1 MRGVASRSQE
11 MERRSLSAHQAAE
24 PLNLLNDREEFHMRG
39 TTTRRTNRRI
49 ATAFLLVAVA
59 SSLVLQTQNVP
70 TTHAASREPVRA
82 RHGIVAST
90 NEIASHVGVDIMK
103 RGGNAVDAAIA
114 VAFALA
120 VTHPAAGNLGGG
132 GFMMIRLNDGRTTAI
147 DYREMAPAAATRN
160 IYLDKNGKVIEGEG
174 GSIEGYRAAGVP
186 GTVRG
191 MELALKK
198 YGSGKMSWAQLI
210 EPARRLAANGF
221 NVTYTLSRSL
231 RGSREY
237 LSKYPETKRIYLN
250 NGKFHNEGDVFVQPD
265 LAATFARLQQ
275 RGPNEFYTGQ
285 TAQLIAADMKRNN
298 GLLTLDDLRGYV
310 AKERQP
316 LRGNYRGYEVISM
329 PPPSSGGAVL
339 IEMLNILEGYD
350 FKKMDWAS
358 SNRYHLMTEAMRRA
372 FADRAEYMGDTDFA
386 KVPLA
391 GLVDKRYAAQ
401 LRNTIDP
408 ERASSSEQVK
418 AGKPV
423 GYESDETT
431 HFTVVDADGNAVANT
446 YTLNNSYG
454 SAVVAKG
461 TGLIMNDEMDDFAA
475 KPGTPNLYGL
485 IQGERNAVA
494 PRKRPLSAMT
504 PTFVLRKDGSL
515 WFTVGSPGG
524 PTIINTVLDV
534 ITNVIDY
541 GMNIQ
546 QAIDAPRIHHQWLP
560 DELVFEPY
568 GLSGDTQNAL
578 TARGHKLAK
587 PRYLGD
593 AEGIMIEEK
602 TGVRLGATD
611 PRRSDGLAVGY

>member
-1 MRGVASRSQE
+1 MRTTYRAGRSIAILAVLLSITASF
-11 MERRSLSAHQAAE
+11 
-24 PLNLLNDREEFHMRG
+24 PLNRPSLP
-39 TTTRRTNRRI
+39 
-49 ATAFLLVAVA
+49 AV
-59 SSLVLQTQNVP
+59 L
-70 TTHAASREPVRA
+70 AASREPVRA
-82 RHGIVAST
+82 RHGVVASI
-90 NEIASHVGVDIMK
+90 NEVASQVGVDVMK
-103 RGGNAVDAAIA
+103 RGGNAIDAAIA

-132 GFMMIRLNDGRTTAI
+132 GFMMIRLKDGRTTAI
-147 DYREMAPAAATRN
+147 DYREMAPAAATHN

-198 YGSGKMSWAQLI
+198 YGSHRLTWTQLI

-221 NVTYTLSRSL
+221 TVTNSLARGL
-231 RGSREY
+231 RGNREY

-250 NGKFHNEGDVFVQPD
+250 NGNFYNEGDLFVQPD
-265 LAATFARLQQ
+265 LAATFARLQ
-275 RGPNEFYTGQ
+275 RGGPNEFYEGE
-285 TAQLIAADMKRNN
+285 TARLIVDDLKRHN
-298 GLLTLDDLRGYV
+298 GLITMEDMRGYV
-310 AKERQP
+310 AKEREP
-316 LRGNYRGYEVISM
+316 VRGTYRGYEVISM

-350 FKKMDWAS
+350 LKKMDWAS
-358 SNRYHLMTEAMRRA
+358 SDRYHLMTEAMRRA
-372 FADRAEYMGDTDFA
+372 FADRAEYMGDTDFV
-386 KVPLA
+386 KVPIA
-391 GLVDKRYAAQ
+391 GLIDKKYAAQ
-401 LRNTIDP
+401 LRSSINPD
-408 ERASSSEQVK
+408 RASTSEQVK

-431 HFTVVDADGNAVANT
+431 HFTVVDPDGNAVANT
-446 YTLNNSYG
+446 YTLNNSFG

-504 PTFVLRKDGSL
+504 PTFILRKDGSL

-541 GMNIQ
+541 NMNIQ

-560 DELVFEPY
+560 DELVYEPY
-568 GLSGDTQNAL
+568 GLSGDTQKAL
-578 TARGHKLAK
+578 AARGHKLVDK

-593 AEGIMIEEK
+593 CEGIMIEEK
-602 TGVRLGATD
+602 TGIRLGATD

>member
-1 MRGVASRSQE
+1 MKKEAVKAGPA
-11 MERRSLSAHQAAE
+11 
-24 PLNLLNDREEFHMRG
+24 PLGLPFSPAVRFGELLFVSG
-39 TTTRRTNRRI
+39 QGPI
-49 ATAFLLVAVA
+49 
-59 SSLVLQTQNVP
+59 
-70 TTHAASREPVRA
+70 
-82 RHGIVAST
+82 
-90 NEIASHVGVDIMK
+90 
-103 RGGNAVDAAIA
+103 
-114 VAFALA
+114 
-120 VTHPAAGNLGGG
+120 
-132 GFMMIRLNDGRTTAI
+132 
-147 DYREMAPAAATRN
+147 
-160 IYLDKNGKVIEGEG
+160 DKNGKVIEGEG

-198 YGSGKMSWAQLI
+198 YGSGKLTWTQLI

-221 NVTYTLSRSL
+221 AVNYTLARSL
-231 RGSREY
+231 RGSRDY
-237 LSKYPETKRIYLN
+237 LSKYGETKRIYLN
-250 NGKFHNEGDVFVQPD
+250 NGKFYNEGETFVQPD

-275 RGPNEFYTGQ
+275 RGANEFYEGQ
-285 TAQLIAADMKRNN
+285 TARLIVDDMKRHN
-298 GLLTLDDLRGYV
+298 GLITTQDMRGYV
-310 AKERQP
+310 AKERET
-316 LRGNYRGYEVISM
+316 LHGNYRGYEIVSM

-339 IEMLNILEGYD
+339 LEMLNILEGYD

-358 SNRYHLMTEAMRRA
+358 SDRYHLMTEAMRRA
-372 FADRAEYMGDTDFA
+372 FADRAEYMGDSDFV
-386 KVPLA
+386 KVPVA
-391 GLVDKRYAAQ
+391 GLVDKKYAAQ
-401 LRNTIDP
+401 LRNTINPD
-408 ERASSSEQVK
+408 RASSSEQVR

-431 HFTVVDADGNAVANT
+431 HFTVVDAEGNAVANT

-461 TGLIMNDEMDDFAA
+461 TGVIMNDEMDDFAA

-494 PRKRPLSAMT
+494 PHKRPLSAMT

-560 DELVFEPY
+560 DELVAEPY
-568 GLSGDTQNAL
+568 GLSGDTQKAL
-578 TARGHKLAK
+578 VARGHKLAK

-593 AEGIMIEEK
+593 CEGIMIEEK
-602 TGVRLGATD
+602 TGMRLGATD

>member
-1 MRGVASRSQE
+1 MINA
-11 MERRSLSAHQAAE
+11 RRSVALFLVFFALLTAPVSSLWQAE
-24 PLNLLNDREEFHMRG
+24 PA
-39 TTTRRTNRRI
+39 
-49 ATAFLLVAVA
+49 ATAV
-59 SSLVLQTQNVP
+59 
-70 TTHAASREPVRA
+70 AASREPIRA
-82 RHGIVAST
+82 RHGVVASI
-90 NEIASHVGVDIMK
+90 NEVASQVGVDIMK

-114 VAFALA
+114 VAFALT

-132 GFMMIRLNDGRTTAI
+132 GFMMIRLKDGRTTAI

-160 IYLDKNGKVIEGEG
+160 IYLDKDGNVIKGEG

-198 YGSGKMSWAQLI
+198 YGSHRLSWSQLI
-210 EPARRLAANGF
+210 EPARALAANGIT
-221 NVTYTLSRSL
+221 VTYNLARGL
-231 RGSREY
+231 RGNSEY
-237 LSKYPETKRIYLN
+237 LSKYAETKRIYLRGGN
-250 NGKFHNEGDVFVQPD
+250 FYQEGETFRQPD
-265 LAATFARLQQ
+265 LAGTFARLQ
-275 RGPNEFYTGQ
+275 RGGPNEFYEGQ
-285 TAQLIAADMKRNN
+285 TARLIVSDMKRHN
-298 GLLTLDDLRGYV
+298 GLLTMEDMRGYV
-310 AKERQP
+310 AKEREP
-316 LRGNYRGYEVISM
+316 LHGTYRGYEIVSM

-339 IEMLNILEGYD
+339 IEMLNILEGFD

-358 SNRYHLMTEAMRRA
+358 SDRYHLMTEAMRRA
-372 FADRAEYMGDTDFA
+372 FADRAEYMGDTDFV
-386 KVPLA
+386 KVPIA
-391 GLVDKRYAAQ
+391 GLVDKKYAAQ
-401 LRNTIDP
+401 LRAKINP

-446 YTLNNSYG
+446 YTLNNSFG

-461 TGLIMNDEMDDFAA
+461 TGLLMNDEMDDFAA

-504 PTFVLRKDGSL
+504 PTFVMRKDGSL

-541 GMNIQ
+541 NMNIQ

-560 DELVFEPY
+560 DELVYEPY
-568 GLSGDTQNAL
+568 GLSGDTQRSLA
-578 TARGHKLAK
+578 ARGHKLADK

-593 AEGIMIEEK
+593 CEGIMIEEK
-602 TGVRLGATD
+602 TGIRLGAVD
-611 PRRSDGLAVGY
+611 PRRSDGPAVGY